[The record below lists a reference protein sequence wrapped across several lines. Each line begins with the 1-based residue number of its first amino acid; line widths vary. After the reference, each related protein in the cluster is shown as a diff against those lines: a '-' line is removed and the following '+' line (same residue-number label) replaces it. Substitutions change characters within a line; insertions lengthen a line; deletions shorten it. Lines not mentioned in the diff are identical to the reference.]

1 MSDEKSTG
9 SVKKVL
15 FVTMYTPTQK
25 IGLDYSDP
33 YMDIYDEVPPFAVDE
48 ETGEILNKT
57 ARPIIKVVGRRNIDE
72 YIQSQADSCDIYKIL
87 EKYAMSGDSS
97 LINLKQ
103 GYVGDICNIPDNIN
117 DFNDYLNRNI
127 DGLET
132 LDNEIA
138 RAILDENKS
147 IEDIQGLVTTK
158 VQAIRKANEEAKAKN
173 ITKVEVVNKE
183 EGAK

>member
-1 MSDEKSTG
+1 MSDEKSIG

-87 EKYAMSGDSS
+87 EKLFVFNFINMKLKYMQMMKEYPNSEKAS
-97 LINLKQ
+97 LFQIYFKFSLK
-103 GYVGDICNIPDNIN
+103 
-117 DFNDYLNRNI
+117 
-127 DGLET
+127 
-132 LDNEIA
+132 
-138 RAILDENKS
+138 K
-147 IEDIQGLVTTK
+147 
-158 VQAIRKANEEAKAKN
+158 
-173 ITKVEVVNKE
+173 
-183 EGAK
+183 